1 MSNQKNIQAVFSQIL
16 KAISPLSL
24 PNKNI
29 ELHQLEAIKLITM
42 VSFCFFGAA
51 TPEDLVIDSKQTPF
65 NINNG
70 IELRQLTFK
79 DEKI

>member
-1 MSNQKNIQAVFSQIL
+1 
-16 KAISPLSL
+16 
-24 PNKNI
+24 
-29 ELHQLEAIKLITM
+29 M

-79 DEKI
+79 DEKN